1 MIWPALKEGTT
12 KTRCLTKQTP
22 IKAVTSPGL
31 DRSITVAGNYPILFL
46 PIEDTITK
54 MNLMANE
61 CNKVFTCR
69 EMVKLLATGKAFK
82 QGDKFTSGP
91 VLDYIKG
98 TAIKNYTEYNHALGV
113 AREAEVIPQKG
124 ITDFI
129 VSLVTYF
136 IDTEEGDLNDMFDPY
151 NRGYTEDFYSHMTDW
166 SDFQRQMAYTV
177 WANANKIVTE
187 TDVREYRNA
196 VKLKRDI
203 TKYIKRV
210 GHVTIALL
218 WDLINIFCP
227 GNKTVRKTRA
237 LLILMGIYD
246 LTLAHITAYIQANP
260 NFKPQEIDDTLITV
274 DEQGNIIIPECV
286 VSSVATNEEGG
297 IQEEEEDISS
307 KGLVDSIPVRE
318 ECSIPI
324 IATKSTTDYQNESI
338 ETESTLPSTDTESMS
353 PPYYSPTSG
362 DSLLGDMW
370 ADEDDYAGILP
381 VPVLLDTNPAPEL
394 NDLIAEVASSGST
407 AILREEANRLLSL
420 DTDTIIDSYND
431 AIRSNLCTYVPLD
444 AGDIRQLALMLTTT
458 SPIPPVYRRAPGYS
472 PRYYSKE
479 ADNLFYCRKSMRLT
493 ALEGLGLYDVDLTSC
508 HTYVL
513 LAQWGSRLPLLQ
525 KAISTGSL
533 WDMYKEHFAAHGL
546 PFFKK
551 AIKPLHYASILG
563 GGTKAFKTSVRR
575 YNLEAELHNIQ
586 HPDDLRPVLNEEGTD
601 NYIEVF
607 KLSPVYQEIRGLLKH
622 LSNRWH
628 NKYIMLPTG
637 ERFAVESYSFVKGE
651 DGKTRRVLGNFLSV
665 YSSYLQSV
673 EVSLMSYLIVDCHEY
688 FTPLLWQHDG
698 LTIKCH
704 DDSTLDRLK
713 ASLNDACILFTNGV
727 QIPLSVE
734 YLG

>member
-1 MIWPALKEGTT
+1 
-12 KTRCLTKQTP
+12 
-22 IKAVTSPGL
+22 
-31 DRSITVAGNYPILFL
+31 
-46 PIEDTITK
+46 
-54 MNLMANE
+54 
-61 CNKVFTCR
+61 
-69 EMVKLLATGKAFK
+69 
-82 QGDKFTSGP
+82 
-91 VLDYIKG
+91 
-98 TAIKNYTEYNHALGV
+98 
-113 AREAEVIPQKG
+113 
-124 ITDFI
+124 
-129 VSLVTYF
+129 
-136 IDTEEGDLNDMFDPY
+136 
-151 NRGYTEDFYSHMTDW
+151 
-166 SDFQRQMAYTV
+166 
-177 WANANKIVTE
+177 
-187 TDVREYRNA
+187 
-196 VKLKRDI
+196 
-203 TKYIKRV
+203 
-210 GHVTIALL
+210 
-218 WDLINIFCP
+218 
-227 GNKTVRKTRA
+227 
-237 LLILMGIYD
+237 
-246 LTLAHITAYIQANP
+246 
-260 NFKPQEIDDTLITV
+260 
-274 DEQGNIIIPECV
+274 
-286 VSSVATNEEGG
+286 VATNEEGG

-458 SPIPPVYRRAPGYS
+458 SPLPPVYRRAPGYS